1 MYDPAHIHRQM
12 HLLALT
18 LCIARTCDPSW
29 ERPTHFAQAQK
40 VTCTGA
46 RLHLAASHD
55 RARVLRRKK
64 DWSIIFLELNLG
76 KITMRV
82 CKDGEKMRDGEVIST
97 GSAVGCRV
105 GAPKNARKSH
115 THAFRLDLAS
125 KDTAGITK
133 YLLRPV

>member
-1 MYDPAHIHRQM
+1 MI
-12 HLLALT
+12 
-18 LCIARTCDPSW
+18 
-29 ERPTHFAQAQK
+29 
-40 VTCTGA
+40 CTGA
-46 RLHLAASHD
+46 RLHTSRLSYD

-105 GAPKNARKSH
+105 GAPKKARKSH